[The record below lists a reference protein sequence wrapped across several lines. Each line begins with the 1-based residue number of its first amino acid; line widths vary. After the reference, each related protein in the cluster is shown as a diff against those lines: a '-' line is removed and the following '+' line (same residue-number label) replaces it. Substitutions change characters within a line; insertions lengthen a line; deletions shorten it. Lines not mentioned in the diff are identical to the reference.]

1 MPLSAPA
8 QRRLLPTASH
18 FGAYLAETDGERVHR
33 LLPSPTDADPSEIG
47 SGVPSTLRGASRLTR
62 PLVRRG
68 YLNDGPGDTRRGAS
82 RRGDDPYVPV
92 DWDTAFGLVATELR
106 RVRTEHGNEAIFGGS
121 YGWGSAGRFH
131 HPQSQIH
138 RFLNLLG
145 GYTASVESYSSAA
158 LQVILRRVGGG
169 YVAALSSN
177 PTWDEIA
184 EQQSLVIAF
193 GGLGPHN
200 TQVNAGGIGS
210 HDNLAAQRRRPR
222 GRERSSCRS
231 RHCGVTPT
239 RHWMRRGCPPDP
251 APMWRSCWP
260 LPTRSSLAAPT
271 IAAYLDRCTVGW
283 ERFEKYLRGL
293 TDGVPKSA
301 SWAASIS
308 GLDAAA
314 ITALAARITQ
324 RRTVF
329 ACSYS
334 LQRADHGEQAP
345 WMALTLAALTGT
357 LGLPGGGFGCGLG
370 ALHQLGVAESG
381 FHAAGFSQGRRPID
395 TFIPVARIAD
405 MLLHPGEPFDYDG
418 SRYTYPDIRFV
429 YWAGGNPFH
438 HHQDL
443 NRLVRAWQQPETI
456 VVHEHFANALARH
469 ADIVLP
475 AATWLER
482 NDFAAGTDP
491 YISAIVKAVE
501 PPEGVLTDY
510 EIFSGLADRL
520 GFRPDFTEGR
530 DADEWVRE
538 LYRRT
543 RDRATAGGGH
553 LPSWEELQE
562 RGTVPT
568 PVVALPVSQY
578 RALRDDPAAHPLATP
593 SGRIEIFSSTI
604 DSFGYA
610 DCPGYPTWLPPKEWL
625 GAPGIGRHPLHL
637 LSGQPERRLHSQFDN
652 GSYSRAGK
660 VADREPVVI
669 NTQDATERGIN
680 DGDVVR
686 IFNDRGQC
694 LAGAVLSTQIR
705 QGVMRL
711 ATGAWY
717 DPLTPGGLDVHGNP
731 NVLTPDRGTSRLAQG
746 PSAHSTLVQI
756 ERFAGTVP
764 PITVFG
770 AMPIDESAGPSA
782 VGGSWHSGGGDQRIR
797 PPRGSTAVRGGRD
810 ADLPVD
816 AHGSRR

>member
-1 MPLSAPA
+1 VPLSAPG

-33 LLPSPTDADPSEIG
+33 LLPSPADADPSEIG

-68 YLNDGPGDTRRGAS
+68 YLNDGPGDTRRGTS

-92 DWDTAFGLVATELR
+92 DWATAFDLVATELH
-106 RVRTEHGNEAIFGGS
+106 RVRTQHGNEAIFGGS

-169 YVAALSSN
+169 YVAAVSSN

-210 HDNLAAQRRRPR
+210 HDNLAGQRRARAAGAQFVSVSPLRGDADAALDATWLPARPGTDVAIMLALAHEIVTR
-222 GRERSSCRS
+222 GAHDR
-231 RHCGVTPT
+231 
-239 RHWMRRGCPPDP
+239 
-251 APMWRSCWP
+251 AF
-260 LPTRSSLAAPT
+260 
-271 IAAYLDRCTVGW
+271 LDRCTVGW
-283 ERFEKYLRGL
+283 ERFEGYLLGL

-301 SWAASIS
+301 SWAAAIC

-314 ITALAARITQ
+314 ITALAVRITQ

-370 ALHQLGVAESG
+370 ALHQLGVAPSG
-381 FHAAGFSQGRRPID
+381 FHAAGFSRGSRPID

-405 MLLHPGEPFDYDG
+405 MLLHPDGPFDYDG
-418 SRYTYPDIRFV
+418 SRYTYPDIRLV

-443 NRLVRAWQQPETI
+443 NRLVRAWQRPETI

-510 EIFSGLADRL
+510 AIFSGLADRL
-520 GFRPDFTEGR
+520 GFHPKFTEGR

-543 RDRATAGGGH
+543 RDSAATVGGQ
-553 LPSWEELQE
+553 LPSWEDLQE

-568 PVVALPVSQY
+568 PVVATKVSPY
-578 RALRDDPAAHPLATP
+578 RALRDDPATHPLATP

-604 DSFGYA
+604 DSFGYT
-610 DCPGYPTWLPPKEWL
+610 DCPGHPTWLPPKEWL

-637 LSGQPERRLHSQFDN
+637 LSGQPERRLHSQFDS

-660 VADREPVVI
+660 VAGREPVVI
-669 NTQDATERGIN
+669 NAQDATERGIS

-705 QGVMRL
+705 PGVVRL

-746 PSAHSTLVQI
+746 PSAHSTLVQV

-770 AMPIDESAGPSA
+770 AMPLDESARPPA
-782 VGGSWHSGGGDQRIR
+782 LDGSWHSGGGDQRIR
-797 PPRGSTAVRGGRD
+797 PPGGPAAVRGGRD

-816 AHGSRR
+816 AHSSRR